1 MSKKKII
8 LGIIL
13 TLLLAV
19 SILIVYSVSSLDELV
34 IKGNTY
40 YSEKSL
46 KKMLIDKKIYNNTFA
61 LYIKLKYGPKL
72 SIPFIDET
80 DVDLKGPHSLVVR
93 VYEKDIIGCI
103 PYMGEYVCFDK
114 DGIMVG
120 SITEKRKDVPVVT
133 GIEYNKIV

>member
-46 KKMLIDKKIYNNTFA
+46 KKMLIDKKSYNNTLA
-61 LYIKLKYGPKL
+61 LYIKLKYGP
-72 SIPFIDET
+72 
-80 DVDLKGPHSLVVR
+80 
-93 VYEKDIIGCI
+93 
-103 PYMGEYVCFDK
+103 
-114 DGIMVG
+114 
-120 SITEKRKDVPVVT
+120 
-133 GIEYNKIV
+133 